1 MSPWASPCLLIPK
14 PDGSF
19 RFCTD
24 YRKVN
29 QVTVQDSYPLPLIDD
44 IIDEIGQSP
53 FITTIDLLKGYYQ
66 IPLTPRAKKVSAFV
80 TPFGL
85 YQYKV
90 LSFGLSNAPA
100 TFQRMINFII
110 QDLEGTAAYLDDL
123 VVVANTWEEHV
134 SRLQCLF
141 KKLQDAGLTINLA
154 KSTFGRGTVTY
165 LGHTVG
171 QGVVRPKSANVEAI
185 LSFPTPSTRKELLRF
200 LGMAGYYRRFCSN
213 FSTFAAPLTDLTS
226 SSVPFQ
232 WNDVCNQSFA
242 RLKTLLASHP
252 VVHAP
257 DFSQPF
263 HLQIDAS
270 GVGVGAVLLQP
281 DPVSGILHPV
291 AYHSAKLKKHQIGYS
306 TIEKE
311 SLALISALQKFQCY
325 LRHAPHTTL
334 VFSDHNP
341 LAFLNSMKNNNHRI
355 LRWALWTQ
363 PYNIVVKHIKGVDN
377 IIADSLSRSPISDPE
392 DTSPLS

>member
-110 QDLEGTAAYLDDL
+110 QDLE
-123 VVVANTWEEHV
+123 
-134 SRLQCLF
+134 
-141 KKLQDAGLTINLA
+141 
-154 KSTFGRGTVTY
+154 
-165 LGHTVG
+165 VG

-311 SLALISALQKFQCY
+311 TLALISALQKLQCY
-325 LRHAPHTTL
+325 LRHAQHTTL

-341 LAFLNSMKNNNHRI
+341 LALLNSMKNNNHRI